1 MIEIGDGRGD
11 FPSTPQ
17 TTENSHNAEQSN
29 QPNPWDIP
37 EDALFFAQKML
48 KNFLM
53 SMTDQEADCKC
64 YLRSQ

>member
-37 EDALFFAQKML
+37 EDALFFA
-48 KNFLM
+48 
-53 SMTDQEADCKC
+53 
-64 YLRSQ
+64 